1 MDSQTDLP
9 SRFTSAYT
17 KPGIVES
24 VRSRL
29 RVRPVVGS
37 AVAAGIAAIAV
48 LVIARA
54 TGADKVGR
62 AFSDLDATWI
72 ALIAGAELL
81 AYPAYMIAYRAI
93 ARVHGHAPL
102 ALPLVA
108 RVVIAGFGPF
118 AIGGGF
124 GLDKKALHALHEDEH
139 SARVRV
145 LALGM
150 LEWAVLAPTTCVVSI
165 VFLAQDANILPSL
178 LWPWAIAV
186 PVGFGF
192 GLWAAVPG
200 RVERLSRIRG
210 KRREWLARGLE
221 GVGVLHTLIRN
232 PRGYVGAW
240 LGTAL
245 YWAADIGAFYGG
257 LRTFGLDPGAGKVI
271 LAYATGYAA
280 TRRSLPLGGAGVTE
294 VLMTYSLYW
303 VREPLAPAL
312 AAVVA
317 YRVFN
322 FLLAATPA
330 LIARRQL
337 DPVLAELD
345 SPSH

>member
-1 MDSQTDLP
+1 MGP
-9 SRFTSAYT
+9 
-17 KPGIVES
+17 I
-24 VRSRL
+24 
-29 RVRPVVGS
+29 VGS
-37 AVAAGIAAIAV
+37 AVATGIAAIAV
-48 LVIARA
+48 LAIARA
-54 TGADKVGR
+54 TGADEVGR
-62 AFSDLDATWI
+62 AFSDLHPAWI
-72 ALIAGAELL
+72 ALIAGAEAL
-81 AYPAYMIAYRAI
+81 AYPAYMLAYRSI

-124 GLDKKALHALHEDEH
+124 GLDRRALHALHEDER

-145 LALGM
+145 LALGT

-165 VFLAQDANILPSL
+165 VLLVQGANILPSL

-186 PVGFGF
+186 PVGFAF
-192 GLWAAVPG
+192 ALWASVP
-200 RVERLSRIRG
+200 RRAARLSRIGG
-210 KRREWLARGLE
+210 KRREWLASALD

-232 PRGYVGAW
+232 PRVYWAAW

-257 LRTFGLDPGAGKVI
+257 LRAFGVDPGAGKVI

-317 YRVFN
+317 YRAFN

-337 DPVLAELD
+337 DPLLARRN
-345 SPSH
+345 S